1 MSATSRP
8 SELRAAEAQAL
19 DLRALGRWPLP
30 DAGGGKEGRGQVL
43 VVGGSR
49 RTPGSVLLAAEA
61 ALRSG
66 AGKVQVATV
75 ESVAVAVSVALPEA
89 LVCPLP
95 ETAQGEIDRG
105 AAATILGLAEDS
117 EAVLLGPGLTDPE
130 SARVLMEH
138 VVPDLRGPVAVLD
151 ALAMAY
157 LTAHRDGVAHLDGR
171 VVLSPNLVEL
181 ATTLQVDEDTVAGQL
196 AQRSQELART
206 AGAVVVTG
214 GEQTVVS
221 TVQGEVWLLDDP
233 LPGLGSAGSGDVK
246 AGVIAGLAA
255 RGLEPEAASVWG
267 VHLHHAAG
275 RRLARQAPVGFLAR
289 ELLPCLPGVM
299 RDAQAALTTG

>member
-1 MSATSRP
+1 VSGTSRP
-8 SELRAAEAQAL
+8 SESRADEVRPL
-19 DLRALGRWPLP
+19 DLRALARWPLP
-30 DAGGGKEGRGQVL
+30 DADGGKEGRGQVL

-89 LVCPLP
+89 LVCPLA
-95 ETAQGEIDRG
+95 ETAAGEIDSG

-138 VVPDLRGPVAVLD
+138 VVPDLRRPVAVLD

-157 LTAHRDGVAHLDGR
+157 LTAHRDGVAHLGGR

-181 ATTLQVDEDTVAGQL
+181 ATTLQIDEDTVGGQL
-196 AQRSQELART
+196 VQQSRELAGT

-221 TVQGEVWLLDDP
+221 SVQGEVWLLDDP

-255 RGLEPEAASVWG
+255 RGLEPAAAAAWG

-289 ELLPCLPGVM
+289 ELLPCLPEVM
-299 RDAQAALTTG
+299 RDAQAALAG

>member
-1 MSATSRP
+1 MQ
-8 SELRAAEAQAL
+8 ELRAL

-30 DAGGGKEGRGQVL
+30 AADGGKEGRGQVL

-95 ETAQGEIDRG
+95 ETAGGEIDSG
-105 AAATILGLAEDS
+105 AAATILDLAEGS

-130 SARVLMEH
+130 SACVLMEH
-138 VVPDLRGPVAVLD
+138 VVPDLRGPVTVLD

-171 VVLSPNLVEL
+171 VILSPNLVEL
-181 ATTLQVDEDTVAGQL
+181 ATTLQTDQATVGERL
-196 AQRSQELART
+196 AQCSEDLASS

-221 TVQGEVWLLDDP
+221 TGHGQGWLLDDP

-255 RGLEPEAASVWG
+255 RGLEPEAAAAWG

-275 RRLARQAPVGFLAR
+275 RRLAQHAPVGFLAR

-299 RDAQAALTTG
+299 HDAQVALAAR